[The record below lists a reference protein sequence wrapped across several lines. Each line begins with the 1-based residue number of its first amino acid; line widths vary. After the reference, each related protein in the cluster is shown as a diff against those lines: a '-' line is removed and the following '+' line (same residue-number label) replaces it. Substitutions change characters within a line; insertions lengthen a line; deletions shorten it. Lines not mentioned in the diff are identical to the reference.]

1 MEFSLPKINIEVINK
16 QETTQQVE
24 ESTRTVTSTNTTTNC
39 DESSSGVE
47 LIIGLIKLFDP
58 EHGIIISNDIGLI
71 GNNDFKISPFRE
83 FDGTI
88 YDATLD
94 NSVKYKLGE
103 RFKVLHSDGFILFNE
118 EVEWTGIIKNDDN
131 DNYGYVFGLSG
142 RHISNTIDSFFGDE
156 DTDDSIAVFIPSV
169 YKENN
174 CKCFTNDLE
183 LMQTSHEYRYKKD
196 LYYDKISNTITIDD
210 VAYRLIEIDSENK
223 IYRIYKK

>member
-16 QETTQQVE
+16 QEEHTQQVE
-24 ESTRTVTSTNTTTNC
+24 ESTRNDTSGVS
-39 DESSSGVE
+39 DESNSGVE
-47 LIIGLIKLFDP
+47 LIIGLINLFDP

-118 EVEWTGIIKNDDN
+118 EVEWTGIIKDDDN
-131 DNYGYVFGLSG
+131 SNYGYVFGLSG

-156 DTDDSIAVFIPSV
+156 ETDDSIAVFIPSL

-196 LYYDKISNTITIDD
+196 LYYDKISNTITIDG
-210 VAYRLIEIDSENK
+210 VAYRFIEIDSENK

>member
-16 QETTQQVE
+16 QEETTQQVE
-24 ESTRTVTSTNTTTNC
+24 ESTKNTC
-39 DESSSGVE
+39 DESDSGVD

-118 EVEWTGIIKNDDN
+118 EAEWTGIIKNNDN
-131 DNYGYVFGLSG
+131 SNYGYVFGLSG